1 MNNFKNKF
9 FSLLAGVT
17 YAMVCYSQ
25 DYSGRHNTDDSNS
38 SGGTFV
44 LFILLIAGGF
54 YLFSII
60 ATKISDYSIKK
71 KQEKIRREK
80 ENKKRQM
87 DYIMNPHLYYEDM
100 YKQIA
105 EKNKEPEFLGIS
117 CGCWGFI
124 SGAIVFFVIPMI
136 KMCASGEY

>member
-1 MNNFKNKF
+1 MGMSIFKF
-9 FSLLAGVT
+9 FSILTAATQTLAIH
-17 YAMVCYSQ
+17 AQ
-25 DYSGRHNTDDSNS
+25 DYSGRHDTDDTNS

-44 LFILLIAGGF
+44 LFILLLIAGF
-54 YLFSII
+54 YLFSFV

-124 SGAIVFFVIPMI
+124 SGAIVFLL
-136 KMCASGEY
+136 YQ

>member
-38 SGGTFV
+38 SGGAFV

-71 KQEKIRREK
+71 KQEK
-80 ENKKRQM
+80 NPKRKRKQKTA
-87 DYIMNPHLYYEDM
+87 NGLYYESSS
-100 YKQIA
+100 
-105 EKNKEPEFLGIS
+105 LL
-117 CGCWGFI
+117 
-124 SGAIVFFVIPMI
+124 
-136 KMCASGEY
+136 